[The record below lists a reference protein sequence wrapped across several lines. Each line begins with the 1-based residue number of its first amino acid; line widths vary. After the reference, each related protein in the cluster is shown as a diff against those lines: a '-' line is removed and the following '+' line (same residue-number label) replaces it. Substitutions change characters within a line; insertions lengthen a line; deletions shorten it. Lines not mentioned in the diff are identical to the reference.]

1 MRKLSVIIV
10 DDEMIARKGIRD
22 CLDWEMYG
30 FEIKRLFDTSLQAF
44 E

>member
-22 CLDWEMYG
+22 CLDWENVW
-30 FEIKRLFDTSLQAF
+30 I
-44 E
+44 